1 MALRPVVVTGLGIIC
16 AAGRDP
22 AEFWTRLTTARGGLA
37 PIEDPAYAVFAARH
51 AGQVPDAWIDTQLP
65 AGVQAGDRTARL
77 ALVAARQA
85 IEQAGLPL
93 PGPGPGP
100 APGPGTG
107 LGPGAGPGVGSGV
120 GGPGSAGPDPG
131 RFGIILG
138 KCQATPGPQGRYQP
152 MHHTADVVARRL
164 GLGGPRVLVS
174 TACAAG
180 GNAVGLARDKIL
192 TGEAD
197 AVLAGGVDPLLFG
210 TYAGF
215 AGLQALSTGPCRP
228 YSHSDGL
235 NLGEGAAFLLLEPLD
250 LALARGATPLA
261 EVAGYGLSADAYH
274 ATAPDPTGRGGAGAV
289 RRALADA
296 GLTPADVHYVSGHGT
311 GTPANDAMEAKVM
324 RLVFGERAPQVP
336 TSSIKS
342 FVGHTLGAAGA
353 VEAVASVLALRHGV
367 APPTIG
373 FDDDSRADLDY
384 VPNDARPMTI
394 DTVVSNNYAF
404 GGNNVSLVLTRPR
417 TGAGPGPSG
426 EPRPH
431 DPPLRRD
438 AVITGLGPVTGAGT
452 GIAETAAAITAGRR
466 ADGRAPSLEGRTFAP
481 RSLWRHM
488 NRLSRLAIAAS
499 RLAWEDAGLKLPRRA
514 LDDVALVFA
523 TGAGSAESTGGFDD
537 SIALNP
543 NKPAV
548 LSFSNVVLNATG
560 GAVCQTLGLR
570 GPTTTI
576 CNGAASASI
585 ALDCALEMIAAG
597 KADVVLVVAADET
610 PAPQATATPEG
621 AGSASSA
628 PSAHSGFPYGL
639 PASASGAEGGVPG
652 QTGVAGGEGASGPV
666 AQGAGSGA
674 VAFVVESAEHCARRG
689 GRPYAR
695 VAGTRHVAGEGA
707 EPVARSLEL
716 PGAAPGLVVG
726 AATGLPRD
734 AEEAAAVRAR
744 MPGAL
749 LTASAALIGDC
760 QSATGAMNIALA
772 ALAVRDGITPA
783 LTTPAAHTPA
793 LAGASGP
800 EPAPEL
806 AGSSDGEAAG
816 GPYVAG
822 PELAGAVERAV
833 ALTAAHDSVR
843 GAVLL
848 EAV

>member
-22 AEFWTRLTTARGGLA
+22 AEFWTRLTTARGGLT
-37 PIEDPAYAVFAARH
+37 PIEDEAFAVFTARY
-51 AGQVPDAWIDTQLP
+51 AGQVPDAWIDDQLP
-65 AGVQAGDRTARL
+65 AEEAAGDRTARL
-77 ALVAARQA
+77 ALVAANQA
-85 IEQAGLPL
+85 IEQAGR
-93 PGPGPGP
+93 PGRAGAVRAAP
-100 APGPGTG
+100 AP
-107 LGPGAGPGVGSGV
+107 
-120 GGPGSAGPDPG
+120 D
-131 RFGIILG
+131 RFGVILG
-138 KCQATPGPQGRYQP
+138 KCQATPGPGGSYQP
-152 MHHTADVVARRL
+152 MHHTADVVAERL
-164 GLGGPRVLVS
+164 GLGGPRILVS

-289 RRALADA
+289 RRALAEA
-296 GLTPADVHYVSGHGT
+296 GLTPDDVHYVSGHGT
-311 GTPANDAMEAKVM
+311 GTPANDTMEAKVM
-324 RLVFGERAPQVP
+324 RLVFGDRASRVP

-367 APPTIG
+367 VPPTIG
-373 FDDDSRADLDY
+373 FDDDGDGARADLDY
-384 VPNDARPMTI
+384 VPNRAREMTV

-417 TGAGPGPSG
+417 DPAPYGPA
-426 EPRPH
+426 PR
-431 DPPLRRD
+431 RE
-438 AVITGLGPVTGAGT
+438 AVISGLGPVTCAGT

-499 RLAWEDAGLKLPRRA
+499 RLAWEDADLKLPRKA

-570 GPTTTI
+570 GPTTTL

-585 ALDCALEMIAAG
+585 ALDCALEMIDAG
-597 KADVVLVVAADET
+597 KAEVVLVVAADET
-610 PAPQATATPEG
+610 AARQALASFELLDASGAAGDAGPSGDGGPVPYGERPAPPAGPEAASG
-621 AGSASSA
+621 TGAGPGAGAGAASGIGPVAGSA
-628 PSAHSGFPYGL
+628 
-639 PASASGAEGGVPG
+639 
-652 QTGVAGGEGASGPV
+652 
-666 AQGAGSGA
+666 A
-674 VAFVVESAEHCARRG
+674 VAFVVESAEHCAGRG

-695 VAGTRHVAGEGA
+695 VAGTRHAAGRGA
-707 EPVARSLEL
+707 EPVARSLAL
-716 PGAAPGLVVG
+716 PGAAPALVVG

-734 AEEAAAVRAR
+734 GEEAAAVLAR
-744 MPGAL
+744 VPDAL

-760 QSATGAMNIALA
+760 QAATGAMNIALA
-772 ALAVRDGITPA
+772 ALAVRDGLA
-783 LTTPAAHTPA
+783 PA
-793 LAGASGP
+793 LAGLGTPLAGGRDSYVT
-800 EPAPEL
+800 APEL
-806 AGSSDGEAAG
+806 DG
-816 GPYVAG
+816 P
-822 PELAGAVERAV
+822 VESAL

>member
-22 AEFWTRLTTARGGLA
+22 AEFWRRLTTGQGGLT
-37 PIEDPAYAVFAARH
+37 PIEDEAFAVFTARH
-51 AGQVPDAWIDTQLP
+51 AGQVPDEWIDEQLP
-65 AGVQAGDRTARL
+65 GSDTGHDRTARL

-85 IEQAGLPL
+85 IEQAGLTD
-93 PGPGPGP
+93 G
-100 APGPGTG
+100 
-107 LGPGAGPGVGSGV
+107 
-120 GGPGSAGPDPG
+120 GPDPE

-138 KCQATPGPQGRYQP
+138 KCQATPDAAGRYQP
-152 MHHTADVVARRL
+152 MHRTGDVVAGRL
-164 GLGGPRVLVS
+164 GLRGPRILVS

-180 GNAVGLARDKIL
+180 GNAVGLAKDKIL

-274 ATAPDPTGRGGAGAV
+274 ATAPDPTGRGGAGAM

-296 GLTPADVHYVSGHGT
+296 GLTPGDVHYVSGHGT

-324 RLVFGERAPQVP
+324 RVVFGDRAGQVP

-342 FVGHTLGAAGA
+342 FLGHTLGAAGA
-353 VEAVASVLALRHGV
+353 VEAVASVLALRHGT

-373 FDDDSRADLDY
+373 FDDDAVTDAVTNTGLDF
-384 VPNDARPMTI
+384 VPNRARTLPI

-417 TGAGPGPSG
+417 GPREHEELP
-426 EPRPH
+426 
-431 DPPLRRD
+431 RRD
-438 AVITGLGPVTGAGT
+438 AVITGLGPVTGVGA
-452 GIAETAAAITAGRR
+452 GIAEVTEAVAEGRQEP
-466 ADGRAPSLEGRTFAP
+466 GRPPSLEGRTYAP

-488 NRLSRLAIAAS
+488 NHLSRMAIAAS
-499 RLAWEDAGLKLPRRA
+499 RLAWEDAGLKLPRKA
-514 LDDVALVFA
+514 LDDVGLVFA
-523 TGAGSAESTGGFDD
+523 TGAGSAESTSGFDE

-576 CNGAASASI
+576 CNGGASASI
-585 ALDCALEMIAAG
+585 ALDCALEMIRAG
-597 KADVVLVVAADET
+597 KAEVVMVVAADET
-610 PAPQATATPEG
+610 AAPQSAAEAFVPYG
-621 AGSASSA
+621 AGSAG
-628 PSAHSGFPYGL
+628 P
-639 PASASGAEGGVPG
+639 VPG
-652 QTGVAGGEGASGPV
+652 SA
-666 AQGAGSGA
+666 A
-674 VAFVVESAEHCARRG
+674 VAFVVESAEHCAERG

-695 VAGTRHVAGEGA
+695 VAGTAHASGEGA
-707 EPVARSLEL
+707 GPVRRSLALIGAGTPGLVIGAGTGL
-716 PGAAPGLVVG
+716 PEDGDEAAAVLGAAPG
-726 AATGLPRD
+726 T
-734 AEEAAAVRAR
+734 
-744 MPGAL
+744 L
-749 LTASAALIGDC
+749 LTSSAALTGDC
-760 QSATGAMNIALA
+760 QAATGAMNIALG
-772 ALAVRDGITPA
+772 ALAVRERIAPA
-783 LTTPAAHTPA
+783 LTGLTTP
-793 LAGASGP
+793 LAGELASYVTKPDLSGP
-800 EPAPEL
+800 V
-806 AGSSDGEAAG
+806 G
-816 GPYVAG
+816 
-822 PELAGAVERAV
+822 RALV
-833 ALTAAHDSVR
+833 LTAASGSVR

>member
-22 AEFWTRLTTARGGLA
+22 AEFWRRLTAGQGGLT
-37 PIEDPAYAVFAARH
+37 PIEDEAFAVFTARY
-51 AGQVPDAWIDTQLP
+51 AGQVPDAWIDDRLP
-65 AGVQAGDRTARL
+65 AEDRGVDRTARL

-85 IEQAGLPL
+85 VEQAGLAAR
-93 PGPGPGP
+93 GPGPGR
-100 APGPGTG
+100 A
-107 LGPGAGPGVGSGV
+107 
-120 GGPGSAGPDPG
+120 GGPGPG

-138 KCQATPGPQGRYQP
+138 KCQATPDAEGRYQP
-152 MHHTADVVARRL
+152 MHRTADAVADRL
-164 GLGGPRVLVS
+164 GLRGPRILVS

-228 YSHSDGL
+228 YSSSDGL

-274 ATAPDPTGRGGAGAV
+274 ATAPDPTGRGGASAV

-324 RLVFGERAPQVP
+324 RLVFGERAGRVP
-336 TSSIKS
+336 TSGIKS

-353 VEAVASVLALRHGV
+353 VEAVASVLALQHGV

-373 FDDDSRADLDY
+373 FEDEPAATDLDF
-384 VPNDARPMTI
+384 VPNEARPMAI

-417 TGAGPGPSG
+417 G
-426 EPRPH
+426 PRPY
-431 DPPLRRD
+431 DGLPRRA
-438 AVITGLGPVTGAGT
+438 AVITGLGPVTGVGAGIT
-452 GIAETAAAITAGRR
+452 EVAEAVAAGRQEPGR
-466 ADGRAPSLEGRTFAP
+466 PPSLDGRTYAP

-488 NRLSRLAIAAS
+488 NHLSRMAIAAS
-499 RLAWEDAGLKLPRRA
+499 RLAWEDAGLKLPRKA
-514 LDDVALVFA
+514 LDDVGLVFA
-523 TGAGSAESTGGFDD
+523 TAAGSAESTGGFDE

-576 CNGAASASI
+576 CNGGASASI
-585 ALDCALEMIAAG
+585 ALDCALEMIRAG
-597 KADVVLVVAADET
+597 KAEVVLVVAADET
-610 PAPQATATPEG
+610 TAPAPPPDPPVPYGE
-621 AGSASSA
+621 GSAA
-628 PSAHSGFPYGL
+628 P
-639 PASASGAEGGVPG
+639 VPG
-652 QTGVAGGEGASGPV
+652 SA
-666 AQGAGSGA
+666 A
-674 VAFVVESAEHCARRG
+674 VAFVVESAEHCAGRG
-689 GRPYAR
+689 GRAYAR
-695 VAGTRHVAGEGA
+695 VAGTAHTTGAGTEAVLREPPVAG
-707 EPVARSLEL
+707 PVE
-716 PGAAPGLVVG
+716 LVVG
-726 AATGLPRD
+726 AGAGGPED
-734 AEEAAAVRAR
+734 GQEAAAVLDCA
-744 MPGAL
+744 PGAL
-749 LTASAALIGDC
+749 LTASAGLTGDC
-760 QSATGAMNIALA
+760 QAATGAMNLVLA
-772 ALAVRDGITPA
+772 ALALRERLAPA
-783 LTTPAAHTPA
+783 LTGLIAPR
-793 LAGASGP
+793 AGTIGSYVTKP
-800 EPAPEL
+800 DLPAP
-806 AGSSDGEAAG
+806 
-816 GPYVAG
+816 VR
-822 PELAGAVERAV
+822 RAL
-833 ALTAAHDSVR
+833 ALTAAHGSVR

>member
-1 MALRPVVVTGLGIIC
+1 MTLRPVVVTGLGIIC

-22 AEFWTRLTTARGGLA
+22 DDFWRRLTTGQGGLT
-37 PIEDPAYAVFAARH
+37 PVEDEAYAVFTARF
-51 AGQVPDAWIDTQLP
+51 AGQVPDAWLP
-65 AGVQAGDRTARL
+65 EGGPEAALDRTARL

-85 IEQAGLPL
+85 LGQAGLDGSDGL
-93 PGPGPGP
+93 GGGVEAGP
-100 APGPGTG
+100 APE
-107 LGPGAGPGVGSGV
+107 
-120 GGPGSAGPDPG
+120 

-138 KCQATPGPQGRYQP
+138 KCQATPDAAGRYQP
-152 MHHTADVVARRL
+152 MHRTADVVAERL
-164 GLGGPRVLVS
+164 RLGGPRIVVS

-228 YSHSDGL
+228 YSRSDGL

-274 ATAPDPTGRGGAGAV
+274 ATAPDPTGRGGASAM

-296 GLTPADVHYVSGHGT
+296 GLTADDVHYVSGHGT

-324 RLVFGERAPQVP
+324 RLVFGERAGRVP

-373 FDDDSRADLDY
+373 FGDVVTDLDF
-384 VPNDARPMTI
+384 VPNRARKMPI

-417 TGAGPGPSG
+417 GPREYGDEHGGLPDR
-426 EPRPH
+426 E
-431 DPPLRRD
+431 
-438 AVITGLGPVTGAGT
+438 AVVTGLGPVTGAGT
-452 GIAETAAAITAGRR
+452 GIDEVAEAIAAGR
-466 ADGRAPSLEGRTFAP
+466 DGAGRTPSLEGRTFAP

-488 NRLSRLAIAAS
+488 NRLSRMAIAAS
-499 RLAWEDAGLKLPRRA
+499 RLAWEDAGLKLPRKE

-523 TGAGSAESTGGFDD
+523 TAAGSAESTGGFDE
-537 SIALNP
+537 SVAANP

-570 GPTTTI
+570 GPTTTV
-576 CNGAASASI
+576 CNGGASASI
-585 ALDCALEMIAAG
+585 ALDCALEMIRAG
-597 KADVVLVVAADET
+597 KAEVVLVVAADEALR
-610 PAPQATATPEG
+610 PAEGTAVPYDK
-621 AGSASSA
+621 GSAG
-628 PSAHSGFPYGL
+628 P
-639 PASASGAEGGVPG
+639 VPG
-652 QTGVAGGEGASGPV
+652 SA
-666 AQGAGSGA
+666 A
-674 VAFVVESAEHCARRG
+674 VAFVVESAEHCAGRG

-695 VAGTRHVAGEGA
+695 VLGTGHAGSGPDGP
-707 EPVARSLEL
+707 EPVARSMALL
-716 PGAAPGLVVG
+716 PPEPPGVVLGAG
-726 AATGLPRD
+726 TGLPED
-734 AEEAAAVRAR
+734 GEEAAAVLAALAAMAEERPDGGR
-744 MPGAL
+744 GL
-749 LTASAALIGDC
+749 LTGSAGLTGDC
-760 QSATGAMNIALA
+760 RAATGAMNIALA
-772 ALAVRDGITPA
+772 ALAVRDGVAPA
-783 LTTPAAHTPA
+783 LTGLTAPAAGDPGRYLTRPGG
-793 LAGASGP
+793 LSGP
-800 EPAPEL
+800 V
-806 AGSSDGEAAG
+806 G
-816 GPYVAG
+816 
-822 PELAGAVERAV
+822 RAV
-833 ALTAAHDSVR
+833 ALTSAPGSVR

-848 EAV
+848 GAL

>member
-37 PIEDPAYAVFAARH
+37 PIEDPAFAVFAARY
-51 AGQVPDAWIDTQLP
+51 AGQVPDAWIDTQLS
-65 AGVQAGDRTARL
+65 AGEEAGDRTARL

-93 PGPGPGP
+93 PGAEPGQGTP
-100 APGPGTG
+100 A
-107 LGPGAGPGVGSGV
+107 A
-120 GGPGSAGPDPG
+120 G

-296 GLTPADVHYVSGHGT
+296 GLTPGDVHYVSGHGT

-324 RLVFGERAPQVP
+324 RLVFGDRAAQVP

-373 FDDDSRADLDY
+373 FDDGAAEDAAEDARADLDY
-384 VPNDARPMTI
+384 VPNRARPMPI

-417 TGAGPGPSG
+417 G
-426 EPRPH
+426 PRPYE
-431 DPPLRRD
+431 PAPRRD
-438 AVITGLGPVTGAGT
+438 AVITGLGPVTEAGT
-452 GIAETAAAITAGRR
+452 GIAETAAAITAGHT

-543 NKPAV
+543 SKPAV

-597 KADVVLVVAADET
+597 KAEVVLVVAADET
-610 PAPQATATPEG
+610 PAN
-621 AGSASSA
+621 
-628 PSAHSGFPYGL
+628 
-639 PASASGAEGGVPG
+639 SASGPAPGSGGAPVP
-652 QTGVAGGEGASGPV
+652 QV
-666 AQGAGSGA
+666 AGSGA
-674 VAFVVESAEHCARRG
+674 VAFVVESARHCAGRG

-695 VAGTRHVAGEGA
+695 VAATRHVPGEDPEA
-707 EPVARSLEL
+707 VARSLEL

-726 AATGLPRD
+726 AATGPARD
-734 AEEAAAVRAR
+734 AEETAAVRAR
-744 MPGAL
+744 VPEAL
-749 LTASAALIGDC
+749 FTASAALIGDC
-760 QSATGAMNIALA
+760 QAATGAMNIALA
-772 ALAVRDGITPA
+772 ARAVRDGITPA
-783 LTTPAAHTPA
+783 
-793 LAGASGP
+793 
-800 EPAPEL
+800 
-806 AGSSDGEAAG
+806 
-816 GPYVAG
+816 
-822 PELAGAVERAV
+822 
-833 ALTAAHDSVR
+833 
-843 GAVLL
+843 
-848 EAV
+848 

>member
-16 AAGRDP
+16 AAGRDL
-22 AEFWTRLTTARGGLA
+22 AEFWSRLTTAQGGLT
-37 PIEDPAYAVFAARH
+37 PIEDEAFAVFTARH
-51 AGQVPDAWIDTQLP
+51 AGQVPDEWIDDQLP
-65 AGVQAGDRTARL
+65 PSDAHYDRTAKL

-85 IEQAGLPL
+85 IEQAGL
-93 PGPGPGP
+93 
-100 APGPGTG
+100 TE
-107 LGPGAGPGVGSGV
+107 
-120 GGPGSAGPDPG
+120 GGPGQE

-138 KCQATPGPQGRYQP
+138 KCQATPDAVGRYQP
-152 MHHTADVVARRL
+152 MHRTGDVVAGRL
-164 GLGGPRVLVS
+164 GLRGPRILVS

-180 GNAVGLARDKIL
+180 GNAVGLAKDKIL

-274 ATAPDPTGRGGAGAV
+274 ATAPDPTGRGGSSAV

-296 GLTPADVHYVSGHGT
+296 GLTPGDVHYVSGHGT

-324 RLVFGERAPQVP
+324 RLVFGERAGQVP

-353 VEAVASVLALRHGV
+353 VEAVASVLALRHGT

-373 FDDDSRADLDY
+373 FDDKTVTDLDF
-384 VPNDARPMTI
+384 VPNEARPMPI

-417 TGAGPGPSG
+417 GPRRH
-426 EPRPH
+426 EELPR
-431 DPPLRRD
+431 RE
-438 AVITGLGPVTGAGT
+438 AVITGLGPVTGVGT
-452 GIAETAAAITAGRR
+452 GIAEVSEAVAAGRQ
-466 ADGRAPSLEGRTFAP
+466 APGRPPSLDGRTFAP

-488 NRLSRLAIAAS
+488 NHLSRMAIAAS
-499 RLAWEDAGLKLPRRA
+499 RLAWEDAGLKLPRKA
-514 LDDVALVFA
+514 LDDVGLVFA
-523 TGAGSAESTGGFDD
+523 TGAGSAESTGGFDE
-537 SIALNP
+537 SIAVNP

-576 CNGAASASI
+576 CNGGASASI
-585 ALDCALEMIAAG
+585 ALDCALEMIWAG
-597 KADVVLVVAADET
+597 KAEVVVVVAADET
-610 PAPQATATPEG
+610 AAPQPSYDADETPTPVPYGE
-621 AGSASSA
+621 GSAEPVRGSA
-628 PSAHSGFPYGL
+628 
-639 PASASGAEGGVPG
+639 
-652 QTGVAGGEGASGPV
+652 
-666 AQGAGSGA
+666 A
-674 VAFVVESAEHCARRG
+674 VAFVIESAEHCAERG

-695 VAGTRHVAGEGA
+695 VEGTRHAGGEGA
-707 EPVARSLEL
+707 EPVRRSLAL
-716 PGAAPGLVVG
+716 LDGQAPGLVIG
-726 AATGLPRD
+726 TGTGLPAD
-734 AEEAAAVRAR
+734 GDEVAAVLDRA
-744 MPGAL
+744 PGAL
-749 LTASAALIGDC
+749 LTSTAALTGDC
-760 QSATGAMNIALA
+760 QAATGAMNIAMG
-772 ALAVRDGITPA
+772 ALAVRERIAPA
-783 LTTPAAHTPA
+783 LTGLTTP
-793 LAGASGP
+793 LAGDLASYVTKPDLSGP
-800 EPAPEL
+800 VRHAL
-806 AGSSDGEAAG
+806 
-816 GPYVAG
+816 
-822 PELAGAVERAV
+822 
-833 ALTAAHDSVR
+833 ALTAANGSVR

-848 EAV
+848 GAV

>member
-16 AAGRDP
+16 AAGRNP
-22 AEFWTRLTTARGGLA
+22 EEFWTRLTTARGGLA
-37 PIEDPAYAVFAARH
+37 PIEDEAFAVFTARH
-51 AGQVPDAWIDTQLP
+51 AGQVPDEWIDAQLP
-65 AGVQAGDRTARL
+65 AGEQAGDRTARL

-85 IEQAGLPL
+85 VEQAGPARAV
-93 PGPGPGP
+93 P
-100 APGPGTG
+100 AP
-107 LGPGAGPGVGSGV
+107 
-120 GGPGSAGPDPG
+120 D

-138 KCQATPGPQGRYQP
+138 KCQATPGPAGRYQP
-152 MHHTADVVARRL
+152 MHHTADVVAERL
-164 GLGGPRVLVS
+164 GLRGPRILVS

-228 YSHSDGL
+228 YSRSDGL

-250 LALARGATPLA
+250 LALARGVAPLA

-274 ATAPDPTGRGGAGAV
+274 ATAPDPTGRGGASAV
-289 RRALADA
+289 RRALAEA
-296 GLTPADVHYVSGHGT
+296 GLTPGDVHYVSGHGT

-324 RLVFGERAPQVP
+324 RLVFGERAARVP

-373 FDDDSRADLDY
+373 FDDGAQADLDY
-384 VPNDARPMTI
+384 VPNQARAMPI

-404 GGNNVSLVLTRPR
+404 GGNNVSLVLARPR
-417 TGAGPGPSG
+417 DPVPY
-426 EPRPH
+426 EPAP
-431 DPPLRRD
+431 RRQ
-438 AVITGLGPVTGAGT
+438 AVISGLGPVTGAGT
-452 GIAETAAAITAGRR
+452 GIAETAAAIAAGRR
-466 ADGRAPSLEGRTFAP
+466 AAGQAPSLEGRTFAP

-499 RLAWEDAGLKLPRRA
+499 RLAWEDAELKLPRKA

-570 GPTTTI
+570 GPTTTL

-585 ALDCALEMIAAG
+585 ALDCALEMIDAG
-597 KADVVLVVAADET
+597 KAEVVLVVAADEAPAR
-610 PAPQATATPEG
+610 PAPGG
-621 AGSASSA
+621 ASA
-628 PSAHSGFPYGL
+628 PFEDDGPVPYG
-639 PASASGAEGGVPG
+639 AEAV
-652 QTGVAGGEGASGPV
+652 EPV
-666 AQGAGSGA
+666 TGSGA
-674 VAFVVESAEHCARRG
+674 VAFVVESADHCAARG

-695 VAGTRHVAGEGA
+695 VAGTRHAAGEGA
-707 EPVARSLEL
+707 EPVARSLAL

-734 AEEAAAVRAR
+734 GEEAAAVLAR

-760 QSATGAMNIALA
+760 QAATGAMNIALA
-772 ALAVRDGITPA
+772 ALAVRDGLAPA
-783 LTTPAAHTPA
+783 LTGLTAP
-793 LAGASGP
+793 LAGDRGSYVTR
-800 EPAPEL
+800 PEL
-806 AGSSDGEAAG
+806 AG
-816 GPYVAG
+816 PM
-822 PELAGAVERAV
+822 AGAL